1 MISSNAPVISTDL
14 IITEPLITLNLF
26 LVSIHLFFFHGYTVL
41 RLMYVLR
48 SCHLSNYD
56 LDDYDYACILH

>member
-1 MISSNAPVISTDL
+1 MISSNASVISTDL
-14 IITEPLITLNLF
+14 TITEPLITLNLF
-26 LVSIHLFFFHGYTVL
+26 LVSILLSYGYTVS